1 MLRSPAD
8 REAGGRGFFAI
19 GEWRRF
25 GNRSF
30 SRPRIGRLTL
40 LTDAVG
46 ELNGF
51 RVQRESEE

>member
-8 REAGGRGFFAI
+8 REAGGRGFVAI
-19 GEWRRF
+19 GEWGRL